1 MMDISLVFDGL
12 TAIGSL
18 ATVGSLFWAV
28 HVFKL
33 SHDREEIATVKKA
46 ILSLPV
52 LCDKLQRLLS
62 EPVFSAI
69 GNGIAEE
76 LEKYMVEGQSLEEF
90 NKKFMLNAENDNYKA
105 LAIYMGMKKCN
116 EIDEIDKVIS
126 SIEDCRRSMIT
137 QLPIVGR
144 VISILSKFVTLPAER
159 AITARI
165 LNNNL
170 KYIVNGEDNIG
181 LINMLEEAMDTGA
194 RELYFKRIALHLE
207 GAISANLVHN
217 SLGQDRLSIA
227 CKMISIVSKKFETL
241 SEDEFKKVSKIDKKR
256 IQSVER
262 SKDGSTVIEAME
274 LLKIHKSLFSE
285 EEWDF
290 LVEYK
295 GRIVQLEKSR
305 KL

>member
-1 MMDISLVFDGL
+1 MDISLVFDGL

-33 SHDREEIATVKKA
+33 SRDREEIATVKKA

-144 VISILSKFVTLPAER
+144 VISMATPHKC
-159 AITARI
+159 
-165 LNNNL
+165 
-170 KYIVNGEDNIG
+170 DNPHYTIG
-181 LINMLEEAMDTGA
+181 
-194 RELYFKRIALHLE
+194 
-207 GAISANLVHN
+207 
-217 SLGQDRLSIA
+217 
-227 CKMISIVSKKFETL
+227 
-241 SEDEFKKVSKIDKKR
+241 
-256 IQSVER
+256 VE
-262 SKDGSTVIEAME
+262 
-274 LLKIHKSLFSE
+274 
-285 EEWDF
+285 
-290 LVEYK
+290 
-295 GRIVQLEKSR
+295 
-305 KL
+305 